1 MFPNSWRIDLF
12 VKMMQADSPSRCCI
26 QENFPL
32 ISNVGHLSG
41 RLLAAASKQIALAL
55 TALHKMGY
63 QHCDV
68 RPGTFLWDA
77 NGFALIRSESEG
89 HIPDRFPY
97 SSGYR
102 APELWGPACD
112 KAVASRATEAWALG
126 VTIAELMLN
135 ENLFEVVGE

>member
-1 MFPNSWRIDLF
+1 MFPNSGRIDLF

-32 ISNVGHLSG
+32 ISNVGPFSG

-63 QHCDV
+63 LHCDV

-77 NGFALIRSESEG
+77 NAACAKLCRFALILSESEG
-89 HIPDRFPY
+89 HIPDRFPC

-112 KAVASRATEAWALG
+112 KAVASKLRKPGPWA
-126 VTIAELMLN
+126 
-135 ENLFEVVGE
+135 